1 VGIGVGSLMVCRE
14 DDLWARLEYL
24 ERKALP
30 RRELV

>member
-1 VGIGVGSLMVCRE
+1 MVCRE

-30 RRELV
+30 QRALG